1 MRISDWSSDVCS
13 SDLMAIARLSSR
25 AFLGL
30 VSSRRGRPIL
40 LRPRAHLWGV
50 ALSLQF
56 FPALRRRLLLL
67 ACLSAAAVL
76 AGLPAATAETP
87 PVEPAP
93 FTVLPEGTAM
103 VWQNMDT
110 GKQVEGVVGRNDG
123 LIVSWIWEGR
133 SFSSRAH
140 I

>member
-1 MRISDWSSDVCS
+1 MGPSEASASAQASSRS
-13 SDLMAIARLSSR
+13 GTWRPRLARARHPMAIARLSSR

-76 AGLPAATAETP
+76 AGLPDATAEKIGS
-87 PVEPAP
+87 A
-93 FTVLPEGTAM
+93 
-103 VWQNMDT
+103 
-110 GKQVEGVVGRNDG
+110 QV
-123 LIVSWIWEGR
+123 
-133 SFSSRAH
+133 
-140 I
+140 